1 MKEQRLSINDNA
13 FEKMK
18 LDFDIVLQ
26 EVISVMQEKSVSESE
41 VTLKLKIT
49 LCEQYAPDHENSGD
63 NALRLV
69 VSPKFEYKISS
80 VVQLKSSLGGTTP
93 GNYELM
99 WDEVD
104 RSYKLV
110 FVDDGQTSMFD
121 DGTAI

>member
-1 MKEQRLSINDNA
+1 M
-13 FEKMK
+13 
-18 LDFDIVLQ
+18 
-26 EVISVMQEKSVSESE
+26 
-41 VTLKLKIT
+41 
-49 LCEQYAPDHENSGD
+49 
-63 NALRLV
+63 V